1 MLDVE
6 NLPAELL
13 LLAGTRLCMGRTR
26 TVAGGATFFGIH
38 FLRNNAG
45 TGVVATL
52 LAIIVGFD
60 VATRYNIGPS
70 LNSGTPGG
78 SRAYTD
84 GRVFGEGT
92 ALVTMQDNNSLVSGS
107 TFATLRT
114 TAEGHRFF
122 EIPKAIAVITPGTS
136 FSVSNGVAD
145 EGLEV
150 SWFWQERQA
159 QPSELNL

>member
-1 MLDVE
+1 MIDVE
-6 NLPAELL
+6 NVPAELL
-13 LLAGTRLCMGRTR
+13 VLAGTRMCMGRTR

-38 FLRNNAG
+38 FLRNNAA

-78 SRAYTD
+78 SRAFTD

-114 TAEGHRFF
+114 TPEGHRFF